1 MYNLY
6 VEKYKESKKEV
17 ILVSFNWYQQG
28 AGFFDFVRR
37 FFEEKDTTQD
47 TSEAL
52 QISLQGGLKFS
63 IHLLKEI
70 SYTAP
75 NILKS
80 SLEYLY
86 ESFRNASPAALYGV
100 NKTFFVSDQS
110 INEAR
115 TFLTEI
121 LENEK

>member
-1 MYNLY
+1 M
-6 VEKYKESKKEV
+6 
-17 ILVSFNWYQQG
+17 
-28 AGFFDFVRR
+28 
-37 FFEEKDTTQD
+37 
-47 TSEAL
+47 
-52 QISLQGGLKFS
+52 QGGLKFS

-70 SYTAP
+70 SQVAP
-75 NILKS
+75 HILKS

-115 TFLTEI
+115 LFLTSI
-121 LENEK
+121 LEDPKQTNIKVKEIALKIILVIGIMRANVEDLTLAINIMDQHKF

>member
-1 MYNLY
+1 M
-6 VEKYKESKKEV
+6 S
-17 ILVSFNWYQQG
+17 
-28 AGFFDFVRR
+28 
-37 FFEEKDTTQD
+37 D

-70 SYTAP
+70 ANVAP
-75 NILKS
+75 HILKS

-86 ESFRNASPAALYGV
+86 ENFRNASPLSLYGV
-100 NKTFFVSDQS
+100 SKTFFVSDQS

-115 TFLTEI
+115 
-121 LENEK
+121 